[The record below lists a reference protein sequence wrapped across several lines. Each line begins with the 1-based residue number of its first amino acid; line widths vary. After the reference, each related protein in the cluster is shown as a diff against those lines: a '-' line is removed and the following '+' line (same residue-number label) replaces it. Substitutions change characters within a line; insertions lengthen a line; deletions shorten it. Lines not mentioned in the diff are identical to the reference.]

1 MKIVADADFLHEE
14 EPGGTYTVVDAA
26 VALEVGEQAIRNYI
40 AQGKLPHVRRAHMAR
55 NAPFVIPECCLRNF
69 ERVRDEKTQV
79 VVLPEPAL
87 PEDIEIV

>member
-1 MKIVADADFLHEE
+1 MTIIADADFLHAE
-14 EPGGTYTVVDAA
+14 EPGETYTVVDAA
-26 VALEVGEQAIRNYI
+26 AAIGVGEQAIRNYI
-40 AQGKLPHVRRAHMAR
+40 GQGKFPHVRRAHMAR

-87 PEDIEIV
+87 PEGIEIV